1 MYCILLHVMGVSRV
15 QVLKLYKDILRYS
28 NQLIY
33 TDKEYFIN
41 RVKNEFR
48 NNKDLTDQS
57 DIEFF
62 YKVCLLKNLIV
73 YKSKSLF

>member
-1 MYCILLHVMGVSRV
+1 MGVSRV

-41 RVKNEFR
+41 KVKNEFR

-62 YKVCLLKNLIV
+62 YKVSLLNNLIV
-73 YKSKSLF
+73 YKSKFLF

>member
-1 MYCILLHVMGVSRV
+1 MCMCMYCFSLHVMGVSRV

-62 YKVCLLKNLIV
+62 YKVCLHQNLIV
-73 YKSKSLF
+73 NH

>member
-1 MYCILLHVMGVSRV
+1 MGVSRV

-62 YKVCLLKNLIV
+62 YKVSLLNNLIV
-73 YKSKSLF
+73 YKSKFLF